1 MSSTTETAIEI
12 ETEMTRTAT
21 ETETETVAEL
31 EGWEWQYGIFQSSSL
46 IAVYMI
52 PMLLVIISIILYSIN
67 NTSKKNQQQQ
77 QQGTTILRNRGSCV
91 AAQSRGSGQHRRRRP
106 ILNGDAYD
114 VHPSLSLFSSSW
126 FRHAFRIETS
136 SLQVQALL
144 EKEVENYNNHK
155 QNQNQNQNN
164 SSPLTPITINSY
176 EYHRSGPLYK
186 IHPMSMITEDDIRKV
201 HHPTNPDHNDNDDN
215 NNNDNNGD
223 GVVLF
228 FRLASIFVSSGMS
241 TIESEQLLMD
251 VARALKLPSM
261 SLLNVGLSEITAQF
275 SLGTVVNISCSTAAF
290 YQLSLLSRTQQLASH
305 IINNNNSVTVPAI
318 LYLRVLDEMEEDRAA
333 DPYGWLIRLLAIYIV
348 SVFAPLAVYDG
359 YYINLVWSSIIGV
372 AIIGILLLLQS
383 NIVPTSVGDRWE
395 CPLVSF
401 VTGLLSSVLW
411 QLTAHNNNNSDS
423 LFHTTY
429 TDDGPLDQCIASYT
443 IGVLLIWFPGS
454 TLVYG
459 AYEVFMGSYTN
470 GGVRLI
476 KGIVSAMVIAL
487 FYTFG
492 WQYWGMNWASNET
505 MLGVPTNL
513 YNTTGAIASLPP
525 STNCK
530 SPNPPYELP
539 WYISEVVFAIP
550 LNAAT
555 MVVFNIRLQ
564 DAGGVFLVAQATY
577 CIQGAIKNCGGESD
591 GLYCGIPTYVTT
603 LFIAFFAGCLS
614 EINAYLTG
622 FSKYGSMLAVI
633 FVLAPG
639 ASCVK
644 AILGAFHRIE
654 GDALGNESSI
664 WENVVL
670 EGVAYAIGFYLA
682 FDVLSPI
689 VTFLSSTIR
698 SSNSSIS
705 VPNTS
710 KSATLIANNSA
721 DNNYDRN
728 PNSVELQKNVPMV
741 TTEKD
746 AIAATSCAKL
756 IVDPLI
762 QKTATY

>member
-12 ETEMTRTAT
+12 ETEMTRTT
-21 ETETETVAEL
+21 TETETVAEL

-67 NTSKKNQQQQ
+67 NISKKNQQQQ

-91 AAQSRGSGQHRRRRP
+91 AAQSRGSDQHRRRRP

-201 HHPTNPDHNDNDDN
+201 HHPTNPDHNDKTMVSGTRRTSSRHVRFPELDPSEEFSRPDVPLESGSLSFSKPSTGGGSGGSSNY
-215 NNNDNNGD
+215 DNNGD
-223 GVVLF
+223 RFVLF

-318 LYLRVLDEMEEDRAA
+318 LYLRVLDEMEEDHAA

-411 QLTAHNNNNSDS
+411 QLTAHNNNSDS

-470 GGVRLI
+470 GGIRLI

-525 STNCK
+525 STNCN

-633 FVLAPG
+633 FVLAPVRFRHHIMACHITG
-639 ASCVK
+639 FAWFCSVS
-644 AILGAFHRIE
+644 FSFFR
-654 GDALGNESSI
+654 SI
-664 WENVVL
+664 V
-670 EGVAYAIGFYLA
+670 Y
-682 FDVLSPI
+682 
-689 VTFLSSTIR
+689 
-698 SSNSSIS
+698 SN
-705 VPNTS
+705 
-710 KSATLIANNSA
+710 
-721 DNNYDRN
+721 
-728 PNSVELQKNVPMV
+728 
-741 TTEKD
+741 
-746 AIAATSCAKL
+746 
-756 IVDPLI
+756 
-762 QKTATY
+762 

>member
-67 NTSKKNQQQQ
+67 NISKKNQQQQ

-91 AAQSRGSGQHRRRRP
+91 AAQSRGSGQRRRRRP

-114 VHPSLSLFSSSW
+114 VRPSLSLFSSSW

-164 SSPLTPITINSY
+164 PSPLTPITINSY

-186 IHPMSMITEDDIRKV
+186 IHPMSLITEDDIRKV

-215 NNNDNNGD
+215 NNYDNNGD

-318 LYLRVLDEMEEDRAA
+318 LYLRVLDEMEEDHAA

-383 NIVPTSVGDRWE
+383 NIVPISVGDRWE

-411 QLTAHNNNNSDS
+411 QLAAHNNNSDS

-443 IGVLLIWFPGS
+443 IG
-454 TLVYG
+454 TY
-459 AYEVFMGSYTN
+459 
-470 GGVRLI
+470 I
-476 KGIVSAMVIAL
+476 K
-487 FYTFG
+487 
-492 WQYWGMNWASNET
+492 Q
-505 MLGVPTNL
+505 
-513 YNTTGAIASLPP
+513 
-525 STNCK
+525 
-530 SPNPPYELP
+530 
-539 WYISEVVFAIP
+539 
-550 LNAAT
+550 
-555 MVVFNIRLQ
+555 
-564 DAGGVFLVAQATY
+564 
-577 CIQGAIKNCGGESD
+577 
-591 GLYCGIPTYVTT
+591 
-603 LFIAFFAGCLS
+603 
-614 EINAYLTG
+614 
-622 FSKYGSMLAVI
+622 
-633 FVLAPG
+633 
-639 ASCVK
+639 
-644 AILGAFHRIE
+644 
-654 GDALGNESSI
+654 
-664 WENVVL
+664 
-670 EGVAYAIGFYLA
+670 
-682 FDVLSPI
+682 
-689 VTFLSSTIR
+689 
-698 SSNSSIS
+698 
-705 VPNTS
+705 
-710 KSATLIANNSA
+710 
-721 DNNYDRN
+721 
-728 PNSVELQKNVPMV
+728 
-741 TTEKD
+741 
-746 AIAATSCAKL
+746 
-756 IVDPLI
+756 
-762 QKTATY
+762 